1 MEELVFVGNSW
12 ENAPELEIKSE
23 GFESQG
29 YNLGQRAYIL
39 NRKGNAADDILKF
52 RVVAS
57 ENSPVYNL
65 SLVVENWEK
74 ESLTLMVNGQE
85 IPHGN
90 DFRVGV
96 SHTLEKSNVII
107 WIKTKSTTPISIT
120 LK

>member
-1 MEELVFVGNSW
+1 
-12 ENAPELEIKSE
+12 
-23 GFESQG
+23 
-29 YNLGQRAYIL
+29 
-39 NRKGNAADDILKF
+39 
-52 RVVAS
+52 
-57 ENSPVYNL
+57 
-65 SLVVENWEK
+65 
-74 ESLTLMVNGQE
+74 MVNGQE